1 MKKIIWITSFPK
13 SGNTWMRYLLA
24 NYFYN
29 NTKKFN
35 PKIISKI
42 EKIHLPKD
50 MPVRNNEGK
59 LSINNV
65 SNFWI
70 PAQEKLQQGDIKFI
84 KNHNANLKIQNNN
97 FTTEQLTLAI
107 IHIVRDP
114 RDVVISS
121 LEYWGLKSYDE
132 MIEKICNQEF
142 LIIYDKDNPTSIEVT
157 GSWKVNFLSWHG
169 SLKSIPKILIK
180 YEDLVMDTEL
190 YFSKVINFLSE
201 FMNFIPDQDKIKF
214 SVKNS
219 SFEKLSKAED
229 LGNFEENVQKSGK
242 FFRKG
247 KPNQYKNLLNK
258 NQIIKIENAFKRE
271 MKYLGYL

>member
-29 NTKKFN
+29 NSEKFN

-70 PAQEKLQQGDIKFI
+70 PAQEKLQHGDIKFI

-97 FTTEQLTLAI
+97 FTKEQLTLAI
-107 IHIVRDP
+107 IHIVRDT

-121 LEYWGLKSYDE
+121 LEYLGA
-132 MIEKICNQEF
+132 
-142 LIIYDKDNPTSIEVT
+142 
-157 GSWKVNFLSWHG
+157 KVL
-169 SLKSIPKILIK
+169 
-180 YEDLVMDTEL
+180 
-190 YFSKVINFLSE
+190 
-201 FMNFIPDQDKIKF
+201 
-214 SVKNS
+214 
-219 SFEKLSKAED
+219 
-229 LGNFEENVQKSGK
+229 
-242 FFRKG
+242 R
-247 KPNQYKNLLNK
+247 
-258 NQIIKIENAFKRE
+258 
-271 MKYLGYL
+271 